1 MNKYLKYDQTKEKGE
16 FLADIGLRLVSYLA
30 YLQIAS
36 LKIIVQIVSV
46 FTFRIYKSNWFMF
59 FKTTQTYT

>member
-16 FLADIGLRLVSYLA
+16 LLADIGLRLVSYLA

-46 FTFRIYKSNWFMF
+46 FTFRIYKSD
-59 FKTTQTYT
+59 

>member
-46 FTFRIYKSNWFMF
+46 FTFRIYKSN
-59 FKTTQTYT
+59 